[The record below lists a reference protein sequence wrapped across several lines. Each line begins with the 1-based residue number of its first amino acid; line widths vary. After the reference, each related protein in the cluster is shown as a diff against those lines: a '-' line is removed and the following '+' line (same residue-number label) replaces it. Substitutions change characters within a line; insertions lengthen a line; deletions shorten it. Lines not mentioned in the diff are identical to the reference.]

1 MSLQGDLSDL
11 ILKFLRDRGTIPA
24 ILHGEQML
32 DSHFRGTTEKGQK
45 FFYCPVG
52 RIVSWNPGDHD
63 NKWCHFEGKYVE
75 TIA

>member
-1 MSLQGDLSDL
+1 M
-11 ILKFLRDRGTIPA
+11 KP

-52 RIVSWNPGDHD
+52 RIVSWSDGDHD
-63 NKWCHFEGKYVE
+63 HKWCHYEGKFVE
-75 TIA
+75 SIE